1 MSYTRSMRYPILSVI
16 VLLVLTLFC
25 QTLRADT
32 LTMRDGRVIE
42 GKILSE
48 TAAKIVIETKIANIK
63 TTQTIAKRDVRD
75 VTYAEL
81 PDDFWDSD
89 RDRDDDSDRD
99 SEQETQKE
107 AESERESSSSSDRP
121 SSTRSTLSRSDRVYF
136 VEVPIHGEIGVEVN
150 TQGLR
155 DALTNASRQRIE
167 HIVFTIDSPGG
178 YVYQAIEMMKILKE
192 FDDQFVY
199 HAVIEEGAI
208 SAASIF
214 AACADNIFVRPGSR
228 LGGAVSFSTN
238 STGSAEVDAK
248 MNSIWAAELASR
260 AEAKGHPAEV
270 FRAMVVLE
278 AVIYQSAEG
287 KLSSVSSA
295 GAEQI
300 DGPGTIL
307 TIRAA
312 QMTRAGMAQE
322 LTSELGSL
330 GELLEIEGW
339 IERKSVG
346 TRAMT
351 KAAREWKKLYDD
363 QTKAS
368 EVFDDAFDE
377 YERSAPRQFTD
388 YTIYRNPRASSN
400 PYSMEGKSLT
410 LWRERSDKAIEACEL
425 MLEAIREFASINR
438 RAEKLGAEHM
448 LIPERSG
455 DQAYENIA
463 RALETLRTQRNKP
476 PLSSMVQ

>member
-1 MSYTRSMRYPILSVI
+1 MRYPILSAV
-16 VLLVLTLFC
+16 VLLAISILC
-25 QTLRADT
+25 QPLRGDT
-32 LTMRDGRVIE
+32 LTMRDGRIIE

-48 TAAKIVIETKIANIK
+48 TAARVVIETKIANIK
-63 TTQTIAKRDVRD
+63 TTQTVAKRDIRD
-75 VTYAEL
+75 ISYAPL
-81 PDDFWDSD
+81 PDDFWDVESS
-89 RDRDDDSDRD
+89 DDDADDRE
-99 SEQETQKE
+99 SEQDPETQVQTQT
-107 AESERESSSSSDRP
+107 SERP
-121 SSTRSTLSRSDRVYF
+121 ISTRATKSRSDRVYF
-136 VEVPIHGEIGVEVN
+136 VEIPIHGQIGVEVN

-155 DALTNASRQRIE
+155 DALTNASRQKIE

-192 FDDQFVY
+192 FDDKFEY
-199 HAVIEEGAI
+199 HALIEEGAI

-214 AACADNIFVRPGSR
+214 AACSDNIFVRPGSR

-260 AEAKGHPAEV
+260 AESKGHPAEV
-270 FRAMVVLE
+270 FRAMVVLD
-278 AVIYQSAEG
+278 AVIFQSAEG
-287 KLSSVSSA
+287 ELSAVSST

-312 QMTRAGMAQE
+312 QMTKARMAQE
-322 LTSELGSL
+322 VTGELEDL
-330 GELLEIEGW
+330 GELLGIDGW
-339 IERKSVG
+339 IERKGLGV
-346 TRAMT
+346 RAME
-351 KAAREWKKLYDD
+351 KASREWIKLYED
-363 QTKAS
+363 QNKAS
-368 EVFDDAFDE
+368 EVFDDAFE
-377 YERSAPRQFTD
+377 EFERSAPRQFTD

-410 LWRERSDKAIEACEL
+410 LWRERSDKAIDACEL

-463 RALETLRTQRNKP
+463 RALETLKTQRNKP
-476 PLSSMVQ
+476 PLSSMVK